1 MEPRTLQEAVL
12 YYSDLE
18 VCKNLLP
25 EVRWGDSPVCERC
38 GSLHVKKLSTRKVWK
53 CYDCKRQFSVIV
65 GTIFEDTKL
74 GLDKWFVCMWMI
86 ANCKN
91 GVSSYEIHRALGIK
105 QETAWFMLHR
115 VRHAMKVGS
124 IEKFKGTV
132 EVDETYI
139 GGKPRKGTLTNPN
152 RRGTPNKRGAG
163 TTKTIAMG
171 ILQREGNVTAKVVLN
186 AKRRSLVPEIR
197 EVVEPGSKV
206 FSDSLMSYRV
216 LSSEYDH
223 KFVDHSKNEFVR
235 GDVTTNTIESYWS
248 LLKRS
253 LKGTYISVEP
263 FHLNR
268 YLDEQS
274 FRYNYRKTDDST
286 RFRTVLG
293 MVAGKRLTYDELKTF
308 G

>member
-1 MEPRTLQEAVL
+1 
-12 YYSDLE
+12 
-18 VCKNLLP
+18 
-25 EVRWGDSPVCERC
+25 
-38 GSLHVKKLSTRKVWK
+38 
-53 CYDCKRQFSVIV
+53 
-65 GTIFEDTKL
+65 EDTKL